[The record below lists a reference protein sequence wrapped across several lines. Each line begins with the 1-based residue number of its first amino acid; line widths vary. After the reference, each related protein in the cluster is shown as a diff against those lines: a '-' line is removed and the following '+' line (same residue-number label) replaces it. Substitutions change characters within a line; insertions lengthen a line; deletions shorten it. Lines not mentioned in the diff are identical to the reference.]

1 MHLEL
6 RVWRGKGKNPTF
18 LNGKPCKAAPL
29 PGWEARPQLG
39 GGKRALTCQNICSA
53 APVRCTDG
61 TDSRAKSSGA
71 PKPVAGQ
78 VCNLCCASVWAA
90 AAVEQKCS
98 TSVVVEEEGRKPS
111 SLLAAWETDGSSWFA
126 SIAVLRSLVERTV
139 SKCLVLLLEV
149 LAFEDVGVFRDG
161 AGEAACCWGWS

>member
-1 MHLEL
+1 MESS
-6 RVWRGKGKNPTF
+6 PTAR
-18 LNGKPCKAAPL
+18 LGSKATA
-29 PGWEARPQLG
+29 GV
-39 GGKRALTCQNICSA
+39 GKRALTCQNICSA

-98 TSVVVEEEGRKPS
+98 TSVAVEEEGRKPS

-126 SIAVLRSLVERTV
+126 SIAVLRSLVERTA

-149 LAFEDVGVFRDG
+149 LAFEDVGVFGDG
-161 AGEAACCWGWS
+161 AGEAACCWRWS